1 MKPLRLQIISRALI
15 RASIFLIF
23 NDANGRYDLEKKGDA
38 ILMSKIV
45 QLADLADF
53 AKIAQHENNKCIII
67 VLRWVGL
74 NETGAQWAKFK
85 DPRTT

>member
-1 MKPLRLQIISRALI
+1 MQPLRLQIVSRALK

-45 QLADLADF
+45 AVKKLTKKAP
-53 AKIAQHENNKCIII
+53 K
-67 VLRWVGL
+67 
-74 NETGAQWAKFK
+74 
-85 DPRTT
+85 

>member
-1 MKPLRLQIISRALI
+1 MQPLRLQIVSRALK

-45 QLADLADF
+45 
-53 AKIAQHENNKCIII
+53 ESIIR
-67 VLRWVGL
+67 LWTDRWTNGQMDGQSL
-74 NETGAQWAKFK
+74 L
-85 DPRTT
+85 

>member
-1 MKPLRLQIISRALI
+1 MQPLRLQIVSRALK

-45 QLADLADF
+45 GGLAKGKQTEKADGKR
-53 AKIAQHENNKCIII
+53 AENRCNKED
-67 VLRWVGL
+67 VMRK
-74 NETGAQWAKFK
+74 T
-85 DPRTT
+85 

>member
-1 MKPLRLQIISRALI
+1 MQPLRLQIVSRALK

-45 QLADLADF
+45 
-53 AKIAQHENNKCIII
+53 KTNNE
-67 VLRWVGL
+67 G
-74 NETGAQWAKFK
+74 
-85 DPRTT
+85 

>member
-1 MKPLRLQIISRALI
+1 MQPLRLQIVSRALK

-45 QLADLADF
+45 PSDRGVAHD
-53 AKIAQHENNKCIII
+53 
-67 VLRWVGL
+67 
-74 NETGAQWAKFK
+74 
-85 DPRTT
+85 

>member
-1 MKPLRLQIISRALI
+1 MQPLRLQIVSRALK

-45 QLADLADF
+45 LDF
-53 AKIAQHENNKCIII
+53 LLPYVEHLHKYPI
-67 VLRWVGL
+67 
-74 NETGAQWAKFK
+74 
-85 DPRTT
+85 